1 MVSNLATDWNY
12 DEIVA
17 RDFDFNS
24 IFFPFLFL
32 PYNVRVATKTGI
44 RHDDY
49 DYGEIN
55 QLLDRT
61 LKTFIKAAC
70 CYPDRITKKDYDSIL
85 VELLDSEKVHVNL
98 MVMEAK
104 NQAIL
109 LYSLREIMQYMLW
122 DVFCLIVLISIS
134 PKRKE
139 EIWIRKKNGN

>member
-1 MVSNLATDWNY
+1 MVSLQSYRNN
-12 DEIVA
+12 
-17 RDFDFNS
+17 DFDVILICILSFDV
-24 IFFPFLFL
+24 ITHL
-32 PYNVRVATKTGI
+32 GI

-55 QLLDRT
+55 QLLDRS

-98 MVMEAK
+98 MLMEAK

-109 LYSLREIMQYMLW
+109 LYSLREIMQYML
-122 DVFCLIVLISIS
+122 
-134 PKRKE
+134 
-139 EIWIRKKNGN
+139 